1 MTSRITYLATR
12 IAVPALAIVLFG
24 QGCAPAPVAAPEPT
38 PTPAPTAAP
47 APTPTPTPTPAP
59 AAKPA
64 PAPTPKKPSGS
75 TVVPK
80 TVVVEMKD
88 NVFSPQIV
96 AVNQGDT
103 VVWKNVGKMNHT
115 STDASGAL
123 LWDSGSVL
131 PGKTFSRKFT
141 ATGTYKYNCSNHAGM
156 SGTVIVGA
164 VQATK

>member
-1 MTSRITYLATR
+1 MTSRIAHLATR
-12 IAVPALAIVLFG
+12 ILVPVFALALAG
-24 QGCAPAPVAAPEPT
+24 QGCAPAPAVAPQPAPAAPPVVAPSPT
-38 PTPAPTAAP
+38 P
-47 APTPTPTPTPAP
+47 APTPTPKPT
-59 AAKPA
+59 PA
-64 PAPTPKKPSGS
+64 PAPTPKKPSGT

-88 NVFSPQIV
+88 NIFSPQIV

-123 LWDSGSVL
+123 LWDSGSVA

-141 ATGTYKYNCSNHAGM
+141 ATGTYKYNCSIHKGM